1 MLIMTFFTENGAP
14 KTGLTPSLSIVDSDG
29 NVAVNA
35 QSMTEISLGFYKYD
49 FTTYDEDKDYG
60 IVSDGG
66 SSLPSHERY
75 KVQSNETAGV
85 GNILKIEK
93 NRWKI
98 IDNVLT
104 FYDDNGTTVLYSYN
118 LKDVSGKA
126 TMRDVFERE
135 TI

>member
-1 MLIMTFFTENGAP
+1 MLIMTFFTDNGVP
-14 KTGLTPSLSIVDSDG
+14 KTGLTPSLSIIDSDG

-35 QSMTEISLGFYKYD
+35 QSMTEISLGFYKYN
-49 FTTYDEDKDYG
+49 FSTYDEDKDYG

-66 SSLPSHERY
+66 SSLSDNERY

-98 IDNVLT
+98 INNVLT
-104 FYDDNGTTVLYSYN
+104 FYDNDGTTVLYSYN